1 MSILID
7 FLKHQLI
14 DHLQQQYEE
23 HAPEA
28 REELISK
35 ASDLAS
41 DVSNWINSKVEQKF
55 EEIETKDE

>member
-14 DHLQQQYEE
+14 DHLQKSYEE

-28 REELISK
+28 REELVAK
-35 ASDLAS
+35 ASNLAM
-41 DVSNWINSKVEQKF
+41 DVSTWVNSKVEQKF
-55 EEIETKDE
+55 DEIQEKDE